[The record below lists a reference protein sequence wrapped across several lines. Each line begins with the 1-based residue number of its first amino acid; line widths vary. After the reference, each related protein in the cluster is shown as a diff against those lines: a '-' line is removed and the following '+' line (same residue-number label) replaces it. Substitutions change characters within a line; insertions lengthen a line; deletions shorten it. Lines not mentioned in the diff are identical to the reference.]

1 MAAATSRIVPR
12 WYNLLCRSDERI
24 GISDEI
30 GVLASSGTTTNV
42 TFDVAVAKE
51 KYQFRPGFR
60 QRGLLD
66 DHPSDTLTNHLL
78 VNVVTLEKKRY
89 FAIFPSHLEF
99 AKYQARLDPDKKWFF
114 ETILGDRSQKPHF
127 DIDIDVK
134 KYPDVIGEDVVNNL
148 VDAIFEILSEA
159 DVEIR
164 IDSDLLLFTS
174 HGPTKQSYHLV
185 IDHYMH
191 LNNLEAKAFY
201 HKVLE
206 KMDPELSEFVDP
218 AVYSS
223 KQQFRI
229 VYSQK
234 PGSGRIKTL
243 SEKWTY
249 HDEEIVYQYVQE
261 PRDDLHKMLLQLEAS
276 LVSHTSN
283 CLPLPNFIQVDDNG
297 RVLGKSSDSY
307 FDENLSRDIAMKAL
321 KLLAETAGLS
331 INDTRFPYR
340 FIGVSGGIIS
350 LLRIHPSRCR
360 ICNRIHEN
368 ENPYLFIIGAEYTVF
383 FNCRRNR
390 KNFLVGKL
398 GPQDNDEVDDA
409 SDDED
414 DSKTSSSAKSLT
426 KDITPPD
433 IRVSGNTTDVVA
445 SLASSKSSGLKS
457 VAPRDRTNKDI
468 SSEHL
473 ARILEK
479 MEDDA
484 MPWPQ

>member
-1 MAAATSRIVPR
+1 MSSATSWVKPH

-24 GISDEI
+24 GISDKI
-30 GVLASSGTTTNV
+30 GVLASSGTTSNV
-42 TFDVAVAKE
+42 PFDVAVAKE
-51 KYQFRPGFR
+51 KHQFR

-66 DHPSDTLTNHLL
+66 DYPSDTLTNHLL
-78 VNVVTLEKKRY
+78 VNVVTLDKKRY

-99 AKYQARLDPDKKWFF
+99 AKYQAKLDIDKKCFF

-127 DIDIDVK
+127 DIDIDVG
-134 KYPDVIGEDVVNNL
+134 KYPDVIGDDVMNNL
-148 VDAIFEILSEA
+148 VDAIFEILSES
-159 DVEIR
+159 DVEIK
-164 IDSDLLLFTS
+164 IESDLLVFTS
-174 HGPTKQSYHLV
+174 HGPTRQSYHIV

-206 KMDPELSEFVDP
+206 KMDPELSDFVDP
-218 AVYSS
+218 AVYLS

-229 VYSQK
+229 VGSQK
-234 PGSGRIKTL
+234 PRSGRIKTL

-249 HDEEIVYQYVQE
+249 HDEEIVYQYVRE

-307 FDENLSRDIAMKAL
+307 FEENLSRDIAMKAL

-331 INDTRFPYR
+331 INDKRFPYR

-350 LLRIHPSRCR
+350 LLRVHPSRCR

-398 GPQDNDEVDDA
+398 GPSQDNEEVDE
-409 SDDED
+409 DED
-414 DSKTSSSAKSLT
+414 KDESNTSLSKKSPT
-426 KDITPPD
+426 NDITPPN
-433 IRVSGNTTDVVA
+433 ISVSGNTIEVV
-445 SLASSKSSGLKS
+445 STLASSKSSGLKS

-468 SSEHL
+468 SDEHL
-473 ARILEK
+473 ARILKK
-479 MEDDA
+479 MEDA
-484 MPWPQ
+484 MPWP

>member
-1 MAAATSRIVPR
+1 MAAATSRIEPR
-12 WYNLLCRSDERI
+12 WYNLLCRSEERI
-24 GISDEI
+24 GISDMI
-30 GVLASSGTTTNV
+30 SSEVPNLNV
-42 TFDVAVAKE
+42 GFDVAVAKE
-51 KYQFRPGFR
+51 KPLKRGFR

-78 VNVVTLEKKRY
+78 INVVTLEKKRY
-89 FAIFPSHLEF
+89 FAIFPSYLEF
-99 AKYQARLDPDKKWFF
+99 ARYQLRLDPNKKWFF

-127 DIDIDVK
+127 DIDIDLT
-134 KYPDVIGEDVVNNL
+134 KYPDVVGSDVIDNL
-148 VDAIFEILSEA
+148 IDAIFEILSEA
-159 DVEIR
+159 DVEIK
-164 IDSDLLLFTS
+164 IESDLLVFTS
-174 HGPTKQSYHLV
+174 HGPIKQSYHVV

-206 KMDPELSEFVDP
+206 KMDPELSGFVDP

-249 HDEEIVYQYVQE
+249 HDEEIEYQYVQE
-261 PRDDLHKMLLQLEAS
+261 PRDDLHKVLLQLEAS

-297 RVLGKSSDSY
+297 RVLGKSSDAY
-307 FDENLSRDIAMKAL
+307 FEEDLSRDLAMKAL

-331 INDTRFPYR
+331 IGDRRFPYR
-340 FIGVSGGIIS
+340 FIGISGGIIS
-350 LLRIHPSRCR
+350 LLRVHPSRCR

-398 GPQDNDEVDDA
+398 GNQG
-409 SDDED
+409 DED
-414 DSKTSSSAKSLT
+414 EEDDDSNSTPNSTSTSTSTPSSGS
-426 KDITPPD
+426 TPIQPV
-433 IRVSGNTTDVVA
+433 IPNMRVSENTVETVA
-445 SLASSKSSGLKS
+445 SLATSKSSGLRS
-457 VAPRDRTNKDI
+457 VAPKDRINEDI

-479 MEDDA
+479 MEET
-484 MPWPQ
+484 MPWP